1 MPKIYSEVY
10 GCSANR
16 SDYEIMLGLLKSN
29 GFELVDSANKSD
41 INLLVTCTVKTPTAN
56 RMIFRIKELTKTN
69 KPLVVAGCFA
79 KAESKIVEKLNPNAS
94 LIGPNSIDK
103 IVDVAYKTLSG
114 RKSIEIDGSVEKAN
128 LPHFRTNPII
138 DIVEI
143 NSGCTSFCSFCET
156 KLARGNLRSYRPDKI
171 RDQIKK
177 AVAEGCKEIWITS
190 QDTSAYGRDIGTNLP
205 ELLESI
211 TRIEGEFMVRV
222 GMMNPLHFKKV
233 EIEDLIQVYK
243 NEKVFKF
250 LHLCVQSGSNKVLKD
265 MRRGYNVED
274 FIYYVEKF
282 RKEIPELT
290 LETDII
296 VGFPTE
302 TEEDFEETVKLIKEV
317 RPDVVNISK
326 YSPRP
331 GTAAAKMKQLD
342 PKIVNERSKIMYEL
356 TKKIALQ
363 NNKIKWLNWE
373 GKVLIDEK
381 GNRENTWMGRNYA
394 YKPIVIESS
403 EKLFGKFVNLKVVEV
418 KSNYLIGNLPN

>member
-69 KPLVVAGCFA
+69 KPLIVAGCFA
-79 KAESKIVEKLNPNAS
+79 KAEPEVVEKLNPNAS

-103 IVDVAYKTLSG
+103 IVDVVYKTLSG
-114 RKSIEIDGSVEKAN
+114 RKSIEINGSVEKAN

-156 KLARGNLRSYRPDKI
+156 KLARGNLISYRPDKI

-177 AVAEGCKEIWITS
+177 AVSEGCKEIWITS

-243 NEKVFKF
+243 NEKIFKF

-282 RKEIPELT
+282 RKEIPEIT

-302 TEEDFEETVKLIKEV
+302 TEEDFQQTLKLIKEV
-317 RPDVVNISK
+317 RPDVVNVSK
-326 YSPRP
+326 YSHRP

-342 PKIVNERSKIMYEL
+342 PKVVNERSKIMYEL

-363 NNKIKWLNWE
+363 NNKSKWLNWK

-394 YKPIVIESS
+394 YKPIVVESP
-403 EKLFGKFVNLKVVEV
+403 ENLFGKFVDLKVVEV
-418 KSNYLIGNLPN
+418 KSNYLIGNLLN

>member
-69 KPLVVAGCFA
+69 KPLIVAGCFA
-79 KAESKIVEKLNPNAS
+79 KAEPEVVEKLNPNAS

-363 NNKIKWLNWE
+363 NNKSKWLNWE

>member
-1 MPKIYSEVY
+1 MPKVYSEVY

-79 KAESKIVEKLNPNAS
+79 KAEPEVVEKLNPNAS

-114 RKSIEIDGSVEKAN
+114 RKSIEINGSVEKAN

-177 AVAEGCKEIWITS
+177 AVSEGCKEIWITS

-243 NEKVFKF
+243 NEKIFKF

-282 RKEIPELT
+282 RKEIPEIT

-363 NNKIKWLNWE
+363 NNKSKWLNWE

-394 YKPIVIESS
+394 YKPIVVESS
-403 EKLFGKFVNLKVVEV
+403 ENLFGKLVDLKVVEV
-418 KSNYLIGNLPN
+418 KSNYLIGNLLN

>member
-1 MPKIYSEVY
+1 LPKIYSEVY

-79 KAESKIVEKLNPNAS
+79 KAEPEVVEKLNPNAS

-103 IVDVAYKTLSG
+103 IVDVVYKTLSG
-114 RKSIEIDGSVEKAN
+114 RKSIEINGSVEKAN

-156 KLARGNLRSYRPDKI
+156 KLARGNLISYRPDKI
-171 RDQIKK
+171 RDQIRK

-282 RKEIPELT
+282 RKEIPEIT

-363 NNKIKWLNWE
+363 NNKSKWLNWE

-394 YKPIVIESS
+394 YKPIVVESS
-403 EKLFGKFVNLKVVEV
+403 ENLFGKFVDLKVVEV
-418 KSNYLIGNLPN
+418 KSNYLIGNLLN

>member
-363 NNKIKWLNWE
+363 NNKSKWLNWE

>member
-79 KAESKIVEKLNPNAS
+79 KAEPEVVEKLNPNAS

-114 RKSIEIDGSVEKAN
+114 RKSIEINGSVEKAN

-177 AVAEGCKEIWITS
+177 AVSEGCKEIWITS

-243 NEKVFKF
+243 NEKIFKF

-282 RKEIPELT
+282 RKEIPEIT

-363 NNKIKWLNWE
+363 NNKSKWLNWE

-394 YKPIVIESS
+394 YKPIVVESS
-403 EKLFGKFVNLKVVEV
+403 ENLFGKLVDLKVVEV
-418 KSNYLIGNLPN
+418 KSNYLIGNLLN

>member
-79 KAESKIVEKLNPNAS
+79 KAEPEVVEKLNPNAS

-243 NEKVFKF
+243 NEKIFKF

-282 RKEIPELT
+282 RKEIPEIT

-302 TEEDFEETVKLIKEV
+302 TEEDFEQTLKLIKKV

-363 NNKIKWLNWE
+363 NNKSKWLNWE

-394 YKPIVIESS
+394 YKPIVVESS

-418 KSNYLIGNLPN
+418 KSNYLIGNLLN